1 MATSSRWVVLP
12 AYPWSAVLKDA
23 LLVSKLKD
31 LYNRPSRSMTVAA
44 FPWPVRLL
52 LGDQFSAPGREKSSR
67 RQGTNILEMSSTVR
81 DPKQAAVNVVI
92 LRCQECAQLSAG
104 STDQDDMRIVR
115 SWLNSWMV
123 HKSNSSKCEL
133 LYDEMLA
140 KRTRESSI
148 VRDRREV
155 TERIVRESMG
165 PDAAAATADPL
176 EADVEPAV
184 TTSASTPSRLAAI
197 PKARPIAPLPPRRV
211 LPIVKPSYGKQGYTS
226 DEDDGD
232 EEEERDGEGAAEI
245 EENMVS
251 TAIDELKIEDANL
264 TRLAEVVDLEDKGSI
279 HFSKDL
285 AKFSKALLV
294 MYLISALLCGIS
306 GDGWEIMINFFA
318 AGVMGVWGMYVALH
332 PGGLSLTL
340 FTITA
345 MLDGL
350 FLYPLHVILR
360 ATIFDN
366 DPEAYLNGNVIAS
379 VVLIELV
386 LFLIVVY
393 SVSFLG
399 IAQRVSTTLKMLLP
413 PPQVNVA
420 KK

>member
-1 MATSSRWVVLP
+1 
-12 AYPWSAVLKDA
+12 
-23 LLVSKLKD
+23 
-31 LYNRPSRSMTVAA
+31 
-44 FPWPVRLL
+44 
-52 LGDQFSAPGREKSSR
+52 LGDY
-67 RQGTNILEMSSTVR
+67 
-81 DPKQAAVNVVI
+81 D
-92 LRCQECAQLSAG
+92 QL
-104 STDQDDMRIVR
+104 
-115 SWLNSWMV
+115 
-123 HKSNSSKCEL
+123 
-133 LYDEMLA
+133 
-140 KRTRESSI
+140 
-148 VRDRREV
+148 
-155 TERIVRESMG
+155 
-165 PDAAAATADPL
+165 
-176 EADVEPAV
+176 
-184 TTSASTPSRLAAI
+184 
-197 PKARPIAPLPPRRV
+197 
-211 LPIVKPSYGKQGYTS
+211 
-226 DEDDGD
+226 
-232 EEEERDGEGAAEI
+232 
-245 EENMVS
+245 
-251 TAIDELKIEDANL
+251 
-264 TRLAEVVDLEDKGSI
+264 
-279 HFSKDL
+279 
-285 AKFSKALLV
+285 
-294 MYLISALLCGIS
+294 
-306 GDGWEIMINFFA
+306 FA